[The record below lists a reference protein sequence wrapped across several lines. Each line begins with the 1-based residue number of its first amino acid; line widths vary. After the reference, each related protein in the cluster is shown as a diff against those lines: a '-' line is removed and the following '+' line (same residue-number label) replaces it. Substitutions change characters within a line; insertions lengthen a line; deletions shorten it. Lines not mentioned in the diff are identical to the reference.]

1 MSLRGKLNYL
11 SVKILNIKLTRFNLH
26 RFEVAVK
33 FAIPKIII
41 EPTLDA
47 VKTSLGQIAQVILSV
62 ADKVTWWAGDGVG
75 ETMLGDISDELM
87 VQSSLRQLDGVVE
100 G

>member
-1 MSLRGKLNYL
+1 MCY
-11 SVKILNIKLTRFNLH
+11 LH

-47 VKTSLGQIAQVILSV
+47 VKTSLGQIAKVILSV
-62 ADKVTWWAGDGVG
+62 ADKVSWWAGEGVG
-75 ETMLGDISDELM
+75 ETMLADISDEVM
-87 VQSSLRQLDGVVE
+87 VQSAVRQLDGVVE